1 MDDTGLRK
9 RRRAVTAM
17 RDLRDLPPRQI
28 WDGVSARLVEGDGLT
43 LAVVE
48 VSPGRRVPEHAHPNE
63 QLGFVIQGSVTFTI
77 GDETRTLGPGGTW
90 QIPASVPHHVDVGP
104 DGAIVAEAY
113 APARDDWARLEL
125 PDPMAP
131 RWPR

>member
-1 MDDTGLRK
+1 M
-9 RRRAVTAM
+9 TAM
-17 RDLRDLPPRQI
+17 RDLSAIPPRRI
-28 WDGVSARLVEGDGLT
+28 WSGVLARLVQGADLT

-48 VSPGRRVPEHAHPNE
+48 IEPGKRVPEHSHVNE

-77 GDETRTLGPGGTW
+77 GDETQTVGPGGTW

-113 APARDDWARLEL
+113 APAREDWDGLAALAAV
-125 PDPMAP
+125 AP
-131 RWPR
+131 RWPQ

>member
-1 MDDTGLRK
+1 MT
-9 RRRAVTAM
+9 AMSNSTAM
-17 RDLRDLPPRQI
+17 RNLAEMPVRQI
-28 WDGVSARLVEGDGLT
+28 WDGVFARLVEGAGLT

-48 VSPGRRVPEHAHPNE
+48 IAPGRRVPEHSHVNE

-77 GDETRTLGPGGTW
+77 GGQTLALGPGGTW

-113 APARDDWARLEL
+113 APARDDWARLESL
-125 PDPMAP
+125 DPVPP
-131 RWPR
+131 RWPA